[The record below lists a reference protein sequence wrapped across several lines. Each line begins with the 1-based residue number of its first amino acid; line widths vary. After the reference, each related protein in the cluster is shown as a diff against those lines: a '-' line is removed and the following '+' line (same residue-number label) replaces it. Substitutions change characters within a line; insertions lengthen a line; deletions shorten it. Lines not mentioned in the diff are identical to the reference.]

1 MGKVM
6 VRSTDITGEELNAII
21 EEEKE
26 FLKKDRVYLILELDD
41 RGKDLFSMFC
51 LDTTTNNRDGTAN
64 ICQVIGRGITDLISY
79 SGEDVYDF
87 GKKLLEQDTHRIN
100 NIISLDSYRNQEYR
114 KDILADD
121 DDSDNDKED
130 DTTEITFSFKKND
143 DDDDGD
149 KDDG

>member
-1 MGKVM
+1 M

-21 EEEKE
+21 EEEKA
-26 FLKKDRVYLILELDD
+26 FLKEDRVYLILELDD

-51 LDTTTNNRDGTAN
+51 LDTTTNNKDGTAN

-87 GKKLLEQDTHRIN
+87 GKKLIEQDALKMN
-100 NIISLDSYRNQEYR
+100 NVVAFDSYRNQKYR
-114 KDILADD
+114 KDILASDD
-121 DDSDNDKED
+121 DDKEED

-143 DDDDGD
+143 DDDGD

>member
-1 MGKVM
+1 M

-21 EEEKE
+21 EEEKA

-51 LDTTTNNRDGTAN
+51 LDTTTNNKDGTAN

-87 GKKLLEQDTHRIN
+87 GKKLLEQDEHEVN
-100 NIISLDSYRNQEYR
+100 NVVALDSYRNQEYR
-114 KDILADD
+114 KDIFSDD
-121 DDSDNDKED
+121 DNKEDDD
-130 DTTEITFSFKKND
+130 DTTEITFSFKK
-143 DDDDGD
+143 DDDGGD
-149 KDDG
+149 NEDGK